1 MRESR
6 RWWNRERALFSG
18 EPHGISELESERPER
33 NLSLNRWTHSLPA
46 DSVSRRKRNSA
57 ARPLGEADDFPG
69 PQVHLR
75 PDALYDTVHCL
86 LHRLFARVYL
96 LRLPGE
102 SNRLGQTAAVSRFG
116 GPRETVCGRGRNPS
130 RKKPEPADNPQ
141 WLAIPARGL
150 YTGIAVFGAIGSGK
164 TSGCMYPFAEQILA
178 YCATSEEKRIG
189 GLILEVKGDFCY
201 KVKDILEK
209 HGRGDDYMEVSLES
223 SFRYNPLYN
232 DLDAYALA
240 YGIASLLNN
249 LFGRG
254 KEPFWQQAYTNVVKF
269 IILLHKV
276 LYDYVTPFR
285 RL

>member
-1 MRESR
+1 MAYLSSSRNVLSATLALIVGLTAFLRIPFPEENGILQLVLLEKPMIFQALKFTYVLMLFTTPYIAFSTVFSLVYIFFGCRENPTGLAKLPR
-6 RWWNRERALFSG
+6 YPDLVGREKLVVG
-18 EPHGISELESERPER
+18 EIH
-33 NLSLNRWTHSLPA
+33 HA
-46 DSVSRRKRNSA
+46 
-57 ARPLGEADDFPG
+57 
-69 PQVHLR
+69 
-75 PDALYDTVHCL
+75 
-86 LHRLFARVYL
+86 
-96 LRLPGE
+96 
-102 SNRLGQTAAVSRFG
+102 
-116 GPRETVCGRGRNPS
+116 
-130 RKKPEPADNPQ
+130 KKPEPADNPQ

-189 GLILEVKGDFCY
+189 GLILEVKEDFCY

-269 IILLHKV
+269 IIFCTRS
-276 LYDYVTPFR
+276 YTTT
-285 RL
+285 